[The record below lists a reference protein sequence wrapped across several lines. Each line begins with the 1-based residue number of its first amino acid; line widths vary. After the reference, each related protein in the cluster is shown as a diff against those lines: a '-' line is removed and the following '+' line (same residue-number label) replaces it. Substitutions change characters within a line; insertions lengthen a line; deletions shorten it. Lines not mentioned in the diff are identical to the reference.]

1 MARKASSAAAGIALG
16 RLIIKAFR
24 NRKKK
29 KAAHARDAHKAT
41 RAAEK
46 AKLQS
51 DRAAQRDAHKAQ
63 RAAEKAKA
71 ANKTSWT
78 HEKHMYHHERAM
90 YHANRTNDP
99 ARKSKYLEYAVHHL
113 TQARKYE

>member
-41 RAAEK
+41 
-46 AKLQS
+46 
-51 DRAAQRDAHKAQ
+51 